1 VEPLLLFIAGE
12 AVRHRFERASERK
25 ASIKVAAADRAIL
38 FRYGCGGSRSF
49 RRLTVRR
56 NRVGGWAYFSPIGHV
71 SHSIRLLLRS
81 GLVGLLK
88 LGSPI
93 G

>member
-1 VEPLLLFIAGE
+1 MEPLP
-12 AVRHRFERASERK
+12 RRRFEGAFERE
-25 ASIKVAAADRAIL
+25 AAIKVAAADRAIL

-88 LGSPI
+88 LGFPI